1 LLTAIAVTNS
11 SMTNELQSQMPQ
23 RAPSHFFLGIN
34 KADFERFSQLVA
46 ETAPGSDLD
55 SAPMLRGKIV
65 SLNDVPSSQIN
76 APDDAKWVLN
86 GDRGLTFSEN
96 LPDDSTVVEGEW
108 WPANH
113 NDEPLVSFE
122 AELGR
127 MLGLEIGDTI
137 TFNVL
142 GRNITARLANFR
154 TVEWQSLNINFVMIF
169 SPNTLAAA
177 PYNMLATLN
186 WPSSNPEGEIKV
198 VRAVSQEFPTVTAV
212 RVRDAIENVNAIL
225 GQIFA
230 AIRAAGMLTL
240 FSGVLVLAGALSTA
254 RAKRVYEA
262 VILKVLGAT
271 RRRILLMHLA
281 EYLILGLATAI
292 VAAGAGTLLA
302 YLLLTEILNISFSA
316 PPSALLQAAGLSTI
330 FMVGFGIFGT
340 ARVLNMKSAPYLRAE

>member
-1 LLTAIAVTNS
+1 GS
-11 SMTNELQSQMPQ
+11 EL
-23 RAPSHFFLGIN
+23 N
-34 KADFERFSQLVA
+34 
-46 ETAPGSDLD
+46 

-65 SLNDVPSSQIN
+65 SLNGVPSSQIN
-76 APDDAKWVLN
+76 PSDEARWVLN
-86 GDRGLTFSEN
+86 GDRGLTFSEK
-96 LPDDSTVVEGEW
+96 PPSDSTVVEGEW
-108 WPANH
+108 WPEH
-113 NDEPLVSFE
+113 YTGEPLVSFE
-122 AELGR
+122 ADLGR
-127 MLGLEIGDTI
+127 ALGLKIGDTI

-154 TVEWQSLNINFVMIF
+154 TVQWQSLNINFVMVF
-169 SPNTLAAA
+169 SPNTLTAA
-177 PYNMLATLN
+177 PYNMLAALT
-186 WPSSNPEGEIKV
+186 WPSSNPEGEVAV
-198 VRAVSQEFPTVTAV
+198 VRAVAQEFPTVTTI
-212 RVRDAIENVNAIL
+212 RVRDAIETVNSML
-225 GQIFA
+225 GKIFA

-240 FSGVLVLAGALSTA
+240 LSGVLVLAGALSTA

-281 EYLILGLATAI
+281 EYLILGLATAV

-302 YLLLTEILNISFSA
+302 YLLLTYVLNLSFSA

>member
-1 LLTAIAVTNS
+1 
-11 SMTNELQSQMPQ
+11 MTNELQSQMPK

-34 KADFERFSQLVA
+34 KADFERFSQLVSEA
-46 ETAPGSDLD
+46 APGSELN

-65 SLNDVPSSQIN
+65 SLNGVPSSEIN

-108 WPANH
+108 WPENH
-113 NDEPLVSFE
+113 DGEPLVSFE
-122 AELGR
+122 ADLGR

-154 TVEWQSLNINFVMIF
+154 TVQWQSLNINFVMIF

-186 WPSSNPEGEIKV
+186 WPSSNPEGEIEV

-281 EYLILGLATAI
+281 EYLILGLATAV

-316 PPSALLQAAGLSTI
+316 PPGALLQAAGLSTI